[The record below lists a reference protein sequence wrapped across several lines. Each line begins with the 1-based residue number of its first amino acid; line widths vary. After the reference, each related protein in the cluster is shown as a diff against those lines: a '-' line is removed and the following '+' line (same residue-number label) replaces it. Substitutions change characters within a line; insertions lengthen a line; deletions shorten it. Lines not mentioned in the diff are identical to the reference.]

1 MRAGQREEVTL
12 LQPASGLLLDALDD
26 TGDGEPVHRIAR
38 VLAASVPG
46 ERRRLEVQREDV
58 ILAQEEVDGLPDLVL
73 VRAARRHED
82 ELRGDVQLFEHTKC
96 GVLVRHEIAAADLL
110 VRVRGEPIELQGDVG
125 TALLDRLG
133 ERPVAPQTQPVGDHY
148 YAADLWASGDADQL
162 EDLRMAGGLAPG
174 ERDGLAGALA
184 PDHPVDDRV
193 EVVERHVRRVLVI
206 DDADGALEVAVV
218 GHFDDRKAGVLLVL
232 VANAAVGRTAV
243 LRFLRVVQGLRA
255 GTSERVST
263 NVVARILADQRL
275 RRAAGGTALAEV
287 DLAGADHHVD
297 LEKAQAPGAD

>member
-38 VLAASVPG
+38 VLAASIPG

-148 YAADLWASGDADQL
+148 YTADLWASGDADQL

-184 PDHPVDDRV
+184 PDHPLDDRQ
-193 EVVERHVRRVLVI
+193 
-206 DDADGALEVAVV
+206 
-218 GHFDDRKAGVLLVL
+218 AGVLLVL

-255 GTSERVST
+255 GAGEGVST